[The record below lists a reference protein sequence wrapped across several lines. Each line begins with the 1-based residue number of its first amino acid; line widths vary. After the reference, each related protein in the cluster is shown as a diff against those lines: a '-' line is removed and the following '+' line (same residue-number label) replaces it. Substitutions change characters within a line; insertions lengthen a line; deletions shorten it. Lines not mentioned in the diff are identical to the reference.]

1 MKGSPNTT
9 NRVLLTVADAVEA
22 TSLSRSTIYEMIKSG
37 ELPTVKVGKRR
48 LVPAVALQAWADSL
62 TQRAVGRRGTRQ
74 DTRAANGNY

>member
-1 MKGSPNTT
+1 MKGSSNTT

-48 LVPAVALQAWADSL
+48 LVPTASLQAWADSL
-62 TQRAVGRRGTRQ
+62 TQGTV
-74 DTRAANGNY
+74 AA